1 MTTNYKNYNLNIG
14 YKSSPIF
21 GQLTI
26 IFDFTTE
33 FCQIYVDIGY
43 KNYQG
48 YKSYSHQSDQM
59 IQAGRSSKQCWAEG
73 ALEKSIESKLK
84 MWGVTRASLEELLQ
98 DYLDFLRQRGLK
110 LWEKDDPRAVIIR
123 KIAYNSYK
131 NYNDYKIY
139 LKDPEQATNC
149 MICLINQTNQLI
161 DQKYRWEEEKFVK
174 EGGFREKLFKKRIEY
189 KQMEKN
195 NG

>member
-1 MTTNYKNYNLNIG
+1 MINNYKDYRSYNG

-33 FCQIYVDIGY
+33 FCQIYVDKSY
-43 KNYQG
+43 KDYKG
-48 YKSYSHQSDQM
+48 YKSYSRQADQM

-73 ALEKSIESKLK
+73 ALEKSVESKLK

-98 DYLDFLRQRGLK
+98 DYLDFLRQRGLP
-110 LWEKDDPRAVIIR
+110 LWSRDDPRAIEIR
-123 KIAYNSYK
+123 KIAYKSYK
-131 NYNDYKIY
+131 DYNDYKVY
-139 LKDPEQATNC
+139 LKDPEEAANA

-189 KQMEKN
+189 RRN
-195 NG
+195 NER